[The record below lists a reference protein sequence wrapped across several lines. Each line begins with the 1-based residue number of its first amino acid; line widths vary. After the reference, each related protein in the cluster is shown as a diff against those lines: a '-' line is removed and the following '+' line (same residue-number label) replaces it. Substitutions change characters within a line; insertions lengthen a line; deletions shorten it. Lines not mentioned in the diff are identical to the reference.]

1 MTLARR
7 QIAKYVSAE
16 TGCTDDMA
24 YQAVAALFDAMRD
37 SLLAGDRVEIRGFG
51 TFEVKPTK
59 GKPAARNPRTN
70 EVTPVPPHRLV
81 RFRPGK
87 LIREHMKRG
96 PLDRER

>member
-7 QIAKYVSAE
+7 QIAKYVSMH
-16 TGCTDDMA
+16 TGCTDDLA
-24 YQAVAALFDAMRD
+24 YQAVGALFDAMRET
-37 SLLAGDRVEIRGFG
+37 LLKGGRVEIRGFG

-70 EVTPVPPHRLV
+70 VVTPVPPHRLV

-87 LIREHMKRG
+87 LIRDNMKK
-96 PLDRER
+96 PI

>member
-7 QIAKYVSAE
+7 QIAKYVSME

-24 YQAVAALFDAMRD
+24 YRAVGALFDAMRET
-37 SLLAGDRVEIRGFG
+37 LLDGARVEVRGFG

-87 LIREHMKRG
+87 LIREHMKKS
-96 PLDRER
+96 PLE

>member
-7 QIAKYVSAE
+7 QIAKLVSNQ
-16 TGCTDDMA
+16 TGCTDDLA
-24 YQAVAALFDAMRD
+24 YRAVGALFDSMRET
-37 SLLAGDRVEIRGFG
+37 LLLGDRVEIRGFG

-70 EVTPVPPHRLV
+70 EITPVPPHRLV

-87 LIREHMKRG
+87 IIREDMKKAM
-96 PLDRER
+96 PS